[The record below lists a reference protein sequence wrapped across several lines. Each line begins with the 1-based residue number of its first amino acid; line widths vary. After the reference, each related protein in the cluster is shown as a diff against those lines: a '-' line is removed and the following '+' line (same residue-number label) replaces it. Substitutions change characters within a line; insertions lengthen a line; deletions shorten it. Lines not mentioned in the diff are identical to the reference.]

1 VIAPFI
7 AALISVAGATN
18 ADRARL
24 DLYLRDSALARSA
37 AELRQLL
44 ASVRE
49 SEARKSA
56 ILESVAD
63 PIVTVDGSGE
73 ILELNPAAER
83 VFGHARDQLV
93 GASIERIV
101 LPPPGESGSVL
112 GESALERKAILG
124 KRVELS
130 GLRKDGTTF
139 PIEMTVTEV
148 RHDGPPMLTVYL
160 CDLTERKR
168 VEDQMRQQQAELA
181 HALRVATMGQMAAEV
196 GHEINQPLA
205 AIVNYAKG
213 LSARLLGG
221 AVETTEMAKTA
232 DKIAAEALRAAEVVR
247 RQREFLRRG
256 APQRAPVELNGLVR
270 DAAHLIE
277 PDARRHEI
285 AVRIALDPSIP
296 LLDLDRIQIEQV
308 VLNLLR
314 NGLESIVEAGR
325 ARNELVVE
333 TCMVD
338 GGAQVTVSDTGVGLP
353 AATGEEVFAPFYT
366 TKPKGLGLGL
376 SIGRSIIEAHGGK
389 MWAAPNPV
397 RGATFGFRLPLPES
411 DAATAGKAAAG

>member
-1 VIAPFI
+1 M
-7 AALISVAGATN
+7 
-18 ADRARL
+18 
-24 DLYLRDSALARSA
+24 
-37 AELRQLL
+37 LL
-44 ASVRE
+44 SSVRE
-49 SEARKSA
+49 SDARKSA

-63 PIVTVDGSGE
+63 PIVTVDGAGR
-73 ILELNPAAER
+73 ILECNPAAER
-83 VFGHARDQLV
+83 VFGSAREQLV
-93 GASIERIV
+93 GASIERLV
-101 LPPPGESGSVL
+101 LPPADHATGGSLL
-112 GESALERKAILG
+112 GRSAVERSAILG
-124 KRVELS
+124 KRVELTA
-130 GLRKDGTTF
+130 LRADGTSF

-148 RHDGPPMLTVYL
+148 RHEGPPMLTVYL

-205 AIVNYAKG
+205 AIVSFAKG
-213 LSARLLGG
+213 LSTRLQGG
-221 AVETTEMAKTA
+221 AVDAADMSRAT

-270 DAAHLIE
+270 DATHLIE

-285 AVRIALDPSIP
+285 AIRIALDPSIP

-314 NGLESIVEAGR
+314 NGVEAIVEAGR
-325 ARNELVVE
+325 TRNELVVE
-333 TCMVD
+333 TCLVD
-338 GGAQVTVSDTGVGLP
+338 GAAQVTVSDTGIGLGP
-353 AATGEEVFAPFYT
+353 AACEEAFTPFYT
-366 TKPKGLGLGL
+366 TKAKGLGLGL

-389 MWAAPNPV
+389 IWAAPNHS
-397 RGATFGFRLPLPES
+397 RGATFGFRLPLPETETS
-411 DAATAGKAAAG
+411 AAVG